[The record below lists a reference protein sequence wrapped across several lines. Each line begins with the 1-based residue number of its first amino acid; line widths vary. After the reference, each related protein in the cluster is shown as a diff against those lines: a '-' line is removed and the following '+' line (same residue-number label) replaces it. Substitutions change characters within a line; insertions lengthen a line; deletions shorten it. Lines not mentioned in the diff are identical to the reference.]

1 MRTSL
6 CGEGQWL
13 RGHTGAATPAAA
25 VLRPVADVH
34 ALLNDALESR
44 PVSLVAVSALCQ
56 LIQTSAAPRTPD
68 ESVAARVFVFG
79 VA

>member
-6 CGEGQWL
+6 CGEGG
-13 RGHTGAATPAAA
+13 GHTGAATPAAA

-34 ALLNDALESR
+34 ALLNDAFESR
-44 PVSLVAVSALCQ
+44 PVSLVATHPK
-56 LIQTSAAPRTPD
+56 TSQPRLPGRVQ
-68 ESVAARVFVFG
+68 SVAARVFVFG